1 MRIVVDTNIIFS
13 ALLNTSG
20 HFGKILIHFGNKA
33 EFYSC
38 DFLLEELENHHQK
51 LKKLTGLNSSDLNEL
66 IGLVTKKVKF
76 INERLIP
83 ERSYS
88 FAHKYLDGIDE
99 KDIPFL
105 ALAHFMKARL
115 WTGDKQ
121 LRRAIARQNVVR
133 QIESS
138 QILSYLQRI

>member
-1 MRIVVDTNIIFS
+1 MRVVVDTNIIFS

-20 HFGKILIHFGNKA
+20 HFGKILIHFGSKA
-33 EFYSC
+33 DFYSC
-38 DFLLEELENHHQK
+38 DFLLVELESHHLK
-51 LKKLTGLNSSDLNEL
+51 LKKLTKLSSSELGEL
-66 IGLVTKKVKF
+66 IALVTKKVKF

-88 FAHKYLDGIDE
+88 FAQKQLAGIDE

-115 WTGDKQ
+115 WTGDRK
-121 LRRAIARQNVVR
+121 LKNAIAGQSAVK
-133 QIESS
+133 QIDSR
-138 QILSYLQRI
+138 QILSYLQRL